1 MAGWLAIYC
10 RTKYLFSF
18 FFFQILMPYPI
29 YKDGVKGGEFLL
41 LGTRKADNLV
51 EESRDGRGIHKKHEL
66 FQ

>member
-1 MAGWLAIYC
+1 
-10 RTKYLFSF
+10 
-18 FFFQILMPYPI
+18 MPYPI

-66 FQ
+66 FQWSIRRIHS